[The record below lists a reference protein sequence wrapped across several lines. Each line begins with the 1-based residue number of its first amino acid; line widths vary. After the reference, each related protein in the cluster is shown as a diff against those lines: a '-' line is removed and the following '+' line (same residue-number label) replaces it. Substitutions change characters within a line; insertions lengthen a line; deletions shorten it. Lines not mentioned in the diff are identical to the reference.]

1 MDILSAFLTL
11 WWIFDVV
18 LVLNLNKLLKKTA
31 KLSAIKTPCDVIVM
45 YLSNTIGTVSRIQR
59 TPI

>member
-18 LVLNLNKLLKKTA
+18 LVLNLNKLLRKN
-31 KLSAIKTPCDVIVM
+31 SQVVGD
-45 YLSNTIGTVSRIQR
+45 
-59 TPI
+59 